1 MILKVLIIKMKSK
14 VFFVIL
20 LLMLVNTSLAQTP
33 NWGVNQNDFQYTMTF
48 VGFLNIDGITLSS
61 TNDKVA
67 AFVNGECRGVTN
79 LVYVASQKNYY
90 AYLTIFS
97 NVNGETIHFKI
108 YNSVKNTTKDIVLT
122 KTFVINQHVGNLFQA
137 QSFASPAL
145 SMAAE
150 ISDFTFKDVVRKSIL
165 LNWPK
170 VIVTLDKLQPVIALN
185 GVFTLSPGATAYIGT
200 DQQISGAN
208 SINFTY
214 PVVFKVLSEDQSV
227 LKEWTV
233 SIPPPIIYY
242 RKNVVCYAKG
252 EIKVLYPWDGLVV
265 VLQLN
270 GQTVAT
276 QTITNGE
283 TIFKNL
289 DVGIYKVNALGA
301 TKEINIIQK

>member
-1 MILKVLIIKMKSK
+1 M
-14 VFFVIL
+14 L
-20 LLMLVNTSLAQTP
+20 LLLLLFTTSFAQAP
-33 NWGVNQNDFQYTMTF
+33 NWVVNGNSFQYSMTF
-48 VGFLNIDGITLSS
+48 VGFLNMDGVTLSS

-79 LVYVASQKNYY
+79 LIYVASQKSYY
-90 AYLTIFS
+90 AYLTVFA
-97 NVNGETIHFKI
+97 NVNSETINFKI
-108 YNSVKNTTKDIVLT
+108 YNSVKNTVKDIALT
-122 KTFVINQHVGNLFQA
+122 KIFSINQHVGNLFQA
-137 QSFASPAL
+137 QSFANPAL

-150 ISDFTFKDVVRKSIL
+150 ISDFSFKDVVRKSIL
-165 LNWPK
+165 LNWPN

-208 SINFTY
+208 SINFTN
-214 PVVFKVLSEDQSV
+214 PVVFRVLSEDQSV

-252 EIKVLYPWDGLVV
+252 EIKLVCPWNGTSV

-270 GQTVAT
+270 GQTIAT
-276 QTITNGE
+276 QTIANGE

-289 DVGIYKVNALGA
+289 DVGVYKVNALGA
-301 TKEINIIQK
+301 TKEIIIIQK

>member
-1 MILKVLIIKMKSK
+1 MILKALIIKMTSK
-14 VFFVIL
+14 VFFAIL
-20 LLMLVNTSLAQTP
+20 LLLLVNTSFAQAP
-33 NWGVNQNDFQYTMTF
+33 NWEVNQNDFQYTMTF

-79 LVYVASQKNYY
+79 LVYEASQKNYY

-108 YNSVKNTTKDIVLT
+108 YNSVKNTVKDIVLT
-122 KTFVINQHVGNLFQA
+122 KTFSINQHVGNLFQA
-137 QSFASPAL
+137 QSFALPAL
-145 SMAAE
+145 SSNAE
-150 ISDFTFKDVVRKSIL
+150 MSDFSFKDVVRKSIL
-165 LNWPK
+165 IDGSK
-170 VIVTLDKLQPVIALN
+170 VIVTLDKLQSVIALN

-200 DQQISGAN
+200 DQQLSGSN
-208 SINFTY
+208 SINFTN

-242 RKNVVCYAKG
+242 RKHVVCYAKG
-252 EIKVLYPWDGLVV
+252 EIKVVYPWDGLLV

-270 GQTVAT
+270 GQTVAS
-276 QTITNGE
+276 QAITNRE
-283 TIFKNL
+283 TIFTNL
-289 DVGIYKVNALGA
+289 NPGIYKVAALGVI
-301 TKEINIIQK
+301 KEINIIQK